1 MTNIN
6 KFITDKYEDIML
18 MARKICRSHVES
30 EEVGHYSIE
39 KFMIHERA
47 DELIEANR
55 AMQFLSGII
64 HRSFH
69 SSTSQY
75 HKDVRQKNRMH
86 SLPSTTQLEFEDIDY
101 NYEQDMLI
109 DTIQVILEEMIADSK
124 ELYFQA
130 VLFQMY
136 SKDPNFS
143 KISREVGIPRTTISR
158 AVEDAK
164 KHIKQQLKNRGLDD
178 GL

>member
-1 MTNIN
+1 MIN
-6 KFITDKYEDIML
+6 KFISNRYDEIML
-18 MARKICRSHVES
+18 MSKKICRSHVEW
-30 EEVGHYSIE
+30 EEVGHYCIE

-47 DELIEANR
+47 EELIDANR
-55 AMQFLSGII
+55 AMQFISGIM

-75 HKDVRQKNRMH
+75 HKDIRQKGRMH
-86 SLPSTTQLEFEDIDY
+86 SLPSTTQLEFSDIDY

-136 SKDPNFS
+136 SKEPNFS

-158 AVEDAK
+158 AVEEAK

>member
-1 MTNIN
+1 
-6 KFITDKYEDIML
+6 ML
-18 MARKICRSHVES
+18 MSKKICRSHPEW
-30 EEVGHYSIE
+30 EELGHYCIE
-39 KFMIHERA
+39 KFMVHERA
-47 DELIEANR
+47 EELIEANR
-55 AMQFLSGII
+55 AMQFLSGIM

-75 HKDVRQKNRMH
+75 HKDIRQKGRMH
-86 SLPSTTQLEFEDIDY
+86 TLPDTTQLEFSDVDY
-101 NYEQDMLI
+101 NLEQDILI
-109 DTIQVILEEMIADSK
+109 DTIEVILEEMVSDSK

-136 SKDPNFS
+136 SKEQNFS

-164 KHIKQQLKNRGLDD
+164 KYIKQQLKNRGIDD
-178 GL
+178 EL

>member
-1 MTNIN
+1 
-6 KFITDKYEDIML
+6 ML
-18 MARKICRSHVES
+18 MSKKICRSHS
-30 EEVGHYSIE
+30 EWEELGHYCIE

-47 DELIEANR
+47 VELIETNR

-75 HKDVRQKNRMH
+75 HKDIRQKNRMH
-86 SLPSTTQLEFEDIDY
+86 SLPDTTQLEFSDIDY
-101 NYEQDMLI
+101 NVDQDILI
-109 DTIQVILEEMIADSK
+109 DTIEVILEEMVSDSK

-136 SKDPNFS
+136 SKEQNFS

-164 KHIKQQLKNRGLDD
+164 KYIKQQLKNRGIDD
-178 GL
+178 EL

>member
-1 MTNIN
+1 
-6 KFITDKYEDIML
+6 ML
-18 MARKICRSHVES
+18 MSKKICRSHPEW
-30 EEVGHYSIE
+30 EELGHYCIE

-47 DELIEANR
+47 VELIETNR

-75 HKDVRQKNRMH
+75 HKDIRQKNRMH
-86 SLPSTTQLEFEDIDY
+86 SLPDTTQLEFSDIDY
-101 NYEQDMLI
+101 NVDQDILI
-109 DTIQVILEEMIADSK
+109 DTIEVILEEMVSDSK

-136 SKDPNFS
+136 SKEQNFS

-164 KHIKQQLKNRGLDD
+164 KYIKQQLKNRGIDD
-178 GL
+178 EL

>member
-1 MTNIN
+1 MIN

-18 MARKICRSHVES
+18 MSKKICRSHVEW
-30 EEVGHYSIE
+30 EEVGHYCIE

-47 DELIEANR
+47 EELIDANR
-55 AMQFLSGII
+55 AMQFISGIM
-64 HRSFH
+64 HRSFN

-75 HKDVRQKNRMH
+75 HKDIRQKGRMH
-86 SLPSTTQLEFEDIDY
+86 TLPSTTQLEFSDIDY
-101 NYEQDMLI
+101 NLEQDILI
-109 DTIQVILEEMIADSK
+109 DTIEVILEEMIADSK
-124 ELYFQA
+124 ERYFQA

-136 SKDPNFS
+136 AKDQNFS

-164 KHIKQQLKNRGLDD
+164 KYIKQELKNRGIEDEL
-178 GL
+178 

>member
-1 MTNIN
+1 MIN
-6 KFITDKYEDIML
+6 KFISNRYDEIML
-18 MARKICRSHVES
+18 MSKKICRSHVEW
-30 EEVGHYSIE
+30 EEVGHYCIE

-47 DELIEANR
+47 KELIEANR
-55 AMQFLSGII
+55 AMQFISGIM

-75 HKDVRQKNRMH
+75 HKDIRQKGRMH
-86 SLPSTTQLEFEDIDY
+86 SLPSTTQLEFSDIDY
-101 NYEQDMLI
+101 NLEQDILI
-109 DTIQVILEEMIADSK
+109 DTIEVIIEEMIADSK

-136 SKDPNFS
+136 AKDPNFS

-164 KHIKQQLKNRGLDD
+164 EYIKQQLKNRGIENEL
-178 GL
+178 

>member
-1 MTNIN
+1 
-6 KFITDKYEDIML
+6 
-18 MARKICRSHVES
+18 
-30 EEVGHYSIE
+30 
-39 KFMIHERA
+39 MIHERA
-47 DELIEANR
+47 VELIETNR

-75 HKDVRQKNRMH
+75 HKDIRQKNRMH
-86 SLPSTTQLEFEDIDY
+86 SLPDTTQLEFSDIDY
-101 NYEQDMLI
+101 NVDQDILI
-109 DTIQVILEEMIADSK
+109 DTIEVILEEMVSDSK

-136 SKDPNFS
+136 SKEQNFS

-164 KHIKQQLKNRGLDD
+164 KYIKQQLKNRGIDD
-178 GL
+178 EL

>member
-1 MTNIN
+1 MIN
-6 KFITDKYEDIML
+6 KFISNRYDEIML
-18 MARKICRSHVES
+18 MSKKICRSHVEW
-30 EEVGHYSIE
+30 EEVGHYCIE

-47 DELIEANR
+47 EELIEANR
-55 AMQFLSGII
+55 AMQFISGIM

-75 HKDVRQKNRMH
+75 HKDIRQKGRMH
-86 SLPSTTQLEFEDIDY
+86 SLPSTTQLEYSDIDY
-101 NYEQDMLI
+101 NLEQDILI
-109 DTIQVILEEMIADSK
+109 DTIEVVLEEMIADSK
-124 ELYFQA
+124 ERYFQA

-136 SKDPNFS
+136 AKDPNFS

-164 KHIKQQLKNRGLDD
+164 EYIKQQLKNRGIENEL
-178 GL
+178 

>member
-1 MTNIN
+1 
-6 KFITDKYEDIML
+6 ML
-18 MARKICRSHVES
+18 MSKKICRSHPEW
-30 EEVGHYSIE
+30 EELGHYCIE

-47 DELIEANR
+47 VELIETNR

-75 HKDVRQKNRMH
+75 HKDIRQKNRMH
-86 SLPSTTQLEFEDIDY
+86 SLPDTTQLEFSDIDY
-101 NYEQDMLI
+101 NVDQDILI
-109 DTIQVILEEMIADSK
+109 DTIEVILEEMVSDSK

-136 SKDPNFS
+136 SKEQNFS

-164 KHIKQQLKNRGLDD
+164 KYIKQQLKNRGIDYEY
-178 GL
+178 